1 MRIVYQLAGQPL
13 AIITPCEC
21 GLTLEQIAQK
31 DVPEGAEF
39 YIVAAADVP
48 SCRAFRDAW
57 DLIGPTTGSPASVKI
72 NRAKAEAVT
81 LDRLRI
87 ARAPRLDALDVAFM
101 RALEDGQATVAITTD
116 KQLLRDVTEK
126 SLAGLSLE
134 QLAALTLDG
143 ALAL

>member
-21 GLTLEQIAQK
+21 GLTLEQIAEK

-39 YIVAAADVP
+39 YIVAAADLP
-48 SCRAFRDAW
+48 SCRVFRDAW
-57 DLIGPTTGSPASVKI
+57 DLTMPTKGNPSGVMI
-72 NRAKAEAVT
+72 NRAKAEAST

-87 ARAPRLDALDVAFM
+87 ERAPRMDVLDVAFM
-101 RALEDGQATVAITTD
+101 RALESGKDTAEITAE
-116 KQLLRDVTEK
+116 KQSLRDVTK
-126 SLAGLSLE
+126 KLLGSLSYE
-134 QLAALTLDG
+134 QLAALTLDE